1 MEIADVIIMNQ
12 AVSWYVTKIQSML
25 HRWFMLV
32 VYCSSKARLDRKGTV
47 SIIPRIVSTINVHH
61 QAFSNDKIANW

>member
-1 MEIADVIIMNQ
+1 MEIADVIIINQ

-47 SIIPRIVSTINVHH
+47 SIIEGSLKV
-61 QAFSNDKIANW
+61 